1 MDQRT
6 PARKAPTSDSFDTRP
21 AQVEKWIAALPLAN
35 LGETGRRLYHV
46 LIETNG
52 TDLPA
57 EQRLAMLERLRAPLR
72 TVADAM
78 KKHFVGQPLP
88 LADKSRQ
95 IAELAQALTRQ
106 MALGYRIAAE
116 DSAKGRNRFGDRR
129 TRAIATHR
137 ALGCLGT
144 VLLRAYQTYA
154 PYPTG
159 VWREIHA
166 LYQAA
171 EADGSTEI
179 SIRDPEQPDV
189 ESSIEESYKRILLLA
204 LACPYRLRPGEVEQI
219 HAWLADWCRHATLE
233 HLAEPRN
240 PTGRFVVDFQSD
252 VPPVYLVLH
261 AVEYRDETCRILNAT
276 RLADVVRDHL
286 GRLRRDGQTA
296 RRVNEQVLQRLMLAW
311 GVLPKRRFSRRQRH
325 STAVVAMGLSAAHYF
340 IGGEAAFAGD
350 AADQDLFSNP
360 ARFDAR
366 EPAASR
372 QSRDVWEVGGARP
385 LHEPH
390 AGAGTEQYIDF
401 EPLAPKTATPAAAR
415 TPVGPDFRTH
425 DWKMVDVSAA
435 GYRLLWDSG
444 AGSQARVGELLGLR
458 ESTDPDSFHLGIGVV
473 RWMKVAE
480 EGLELG
486 VEMLSPGAVAVGT
499 KKRAGGEYTRSLL
512 LPAIKALGQP
522 ATLLTAALP
531 YRAGDH
537 LLVNGHGKELRVEL
551 TKLVENTGIFAQ
563 FQFRPLLGGTA
574 TDAATRDD
582 FETLWG
588 LL

>member
-6 PARKAPTSDSFDTRP
+6 PARTAPSHDSFDTRP

-46 LIETNG
+46 LTETNR

-78 KKHFVGQPLP
+78 KKHFIGQPLP
-88 LADKSRQ
+88 LTGKNRQ
-95 IAELAQALTRQ
+95 IAELAQTLTRQ
-106 MALGYRIAAE
+106 MALGYRIVAE
-116 DSAKGRNRFGDRR
+116 DSAKGRSRFGDRR
-129 TRAIATHR
+129 TRAVATHR

-144 VLLRAYQTYA
+144 VLLSAYQTYA
-154 PYPTG
+154 PYPTA

-171 EADGSTEI
+171 EADGSSAI
-179 SIRDPEQPDV
+179 SIQDPERADA
-189 ESSIEESYKRILLLA
+189 ESTIEERYKRTLLLA
-204 LACPYRLRPGEVEQI
+204 LACPYRLRPGEVQQI

-233 HLAEPRN
+233 RLAEPRN

-252 VPPVYLVLH
+252 GPPVYLVLH
-261 AVEYRDETCRILNAT
+261 ASDYRDDTCRILNAT

-286 GRLRRDGQTA
+286 ARLRRDGQTA
-296 RRVNEQVLQRLMLAW
+296 RQVNEQVLQRLMLAW
-311 GVLPKRRFSRRQRH
+311 GALPKRRFSRRQRH
-325 STAVVAMGLSAAHYF
+325 STAVVAIGLSAAHYF

-350 AADQDLFSNP
+350 AANPGLFDKP
-360 ARFDAR
+360 ARFDAW
-366 EPAASR
+366 EPAAAR
-372 QSRDVWEVGGARP
+372 PSRDVWELGGARP

-390 AGAGTEQYIDF
+390 AGAVTEQYIDF
-401 EPLAPKTATPAAAR
+401 EPRMPKSTAPASASA
-415 TPVGPDFRTH
+415 PVGPAFRTH
-425 DWKMVDVSAA
+425 DWKMVNVSAA
-435 GYRLLWDSG
+435 GYRLLWDSN
-444 AGSQARVGELLGLR
+444 AGSQAHVGELLGLR
-458 ESTDPDSFHLGIGVV
+458 ESTDPDSFHLDIGVV

-499 KKRAGGEYTRSLL
+499 KKHAGGEYTRSLL

-537 LLVNGHGKELRVEL
+537 LLVNSHGKELRVEL

-563 FQFRPLLGGTA
+563 FQFRPLHGA
-574 TDAATRDD
+574 TGADAAARDD
-582 FETLWG
+582 FEALWG

>member
-6 PARKAPTSDSFDTRP
+6 PARRAPTADSFDIRP
-21 AQVEKWIAALPLAN
+21 AQVEKWIAALPLVN
-35 LGETGRRLYHV
+35 LGETGRRLYRA
-46 LIETNG
+46 LTETNQ

-78 KKHFVGQPLP
+78 TKHFVGQPLP

-95 IAELAQALTRQ
+95 IAELAQALARQ

-116 DSAKGRNRFGDRR
+116 DGAKGRNRFGDRR
-129 TRAIATHR
+129 TRAVATHR

-144 VLLRAYQTYA
+144 VLLRAYQAYA
-154 PYPTG
+154 PYPAG

-166 LYQAA
+166 LYRAA
-171 EADGSTEI
+171 EADGSAGI
-179 SIRDPEQPDV
+179 AVRDAEQPEV
-189 ESSIEESYKRILLLA
+189 ESTIEERYKRILLLA

-233 HLAEPRN
+233 RLAEPRN

-252 VPPVYLVLH
+252 GPPVYLVLH
-261 AVEYRDETCRILNAT
+261 ATDYRDDTCRILNAT

-286 GRLRRDGQTA
+286 GRLRRDGQTG

-350 AADQDLFSNP
+350 AANPGLFDKP

-366 EPAASR
+366 EPAAAR
-372 QSRDVWEVGGARP
+372 PSRDVWELGGARP

-390 AGAGTEQYIDF
+390 AGAATEQYIDF
-401 EPLAPKTATPAAAR
+401 DRLAPKTATGATAR
-415 TPVGPDFRTH
+415 TPVGPAFRTH
-425 DWKMVDVSAA
+425 DWKMVNVSAA
-435 GYRLLWDSG
+435 GYRLLWDSS
-444 AGSQARVGELLGLR
+444 ASSQAHVGELLGLR

-537 LLVNGHGKELRVEL
+537 LLVNSHGKELRVEL

-563 FQFRPLLGGTA
+563 FQFRPLHGGTA
-574 TDAATRDD
+574 TDAATRDN